1 MAKLGVIILQLFTHD
16 TPEVQ
21 NMVGFLAP
29 IVSNPKHQ
37 TPNPKTLNTKPQTPN
52 PRPSTPNT
60 KPQTPNPRLSTPNPK
75 HKTLNTQPRH
85 VGFLAFI
92 VFLVQRRKLF
102 QARNPK
108 PKPLNPKP

>member
-37 TPNPKTLNTKPQTPN
+37 TPNPKTLNTKPQT
-52 PRPSTPNT
+52 
-60 KPQTPNPRLSTPNPK
+60 LD
-75 HKTLNTQPRH
+75 
-85 VGFLAFI
+85 
-92 VFLVQRRKLF
+92 
-102 QARNPK
+102 PK
-108 PKPLNPKP
+108 P